1 MILWFSVLRALPY
14 HSAISAEQ
22 DTKGHTMKGLID
34 RVALITGASR
44 GIGAATA
51 VLMAEA
57 GADVAINFH
66 SNRAAADN
74 VAEQVRSFGRRAEV
88 YQADVTSADDC
99 RRMCEG
105 AVADFGKV
113 DILVNNAGIGFETYG
128 VQPLTDTDPS
138 TLQAFFDYNLFG
150 CLTLIK
156 LLVPQMRKQGRGD
169 VVMISSFAAQAL
181 RANWGPYSISK
192 AAMEA
197 MAMTLAKEERP
208 HGIRVNVVAPG
219 LVDTEMGE
227 GVLKVN
233 GQLENKQAFS
243 ANAPFGFMCQP
254 QDIAGAIVYLCS
266 EEGRYVSGQR
276 LTVNGGGY

>member
-1 MILWFSVLRALPY
+1 MS
-14 HSAISAEQ
+14 
-22 DTKGHTMKGLID
+22 GLTD

-57 GADVAINFH
+57 GADVAINYH
-66 SNRAAADN
+66 ANRAAADQ
-74 VAEQVRSFGRRAEV
+74 VAGQVRAFGRRAEV
-88 YQADVTSADDC
+88 YQADITSWDDC
-99 RRMCEG
+99 RRMSDD
-105 AVADFGKV
+105 VLRDFGKV

-128 VQPLTDTDPS
+128 IAPLTDTDPADM
-138 TLQAFFDYNLFG
+138 QRFFDYNLTG
-150 CLTLIK
+150 CLYMVK
-156 LLVPQMRKQGRGD
+156 LLVPQMRTLGRGD

-197 MAMTLAKEERP
+197 MAMTLAKEERE

-219 LVDTEMGE
+219 LVDTTMGE
-227 GVLKVN
+227 GVLKTR
-233 GQLENKQAFS
+233 GQLEQKQAFS
-243 ANAPFGFMCQP
+243 ESSPFGFMCQP
-254 QDIAGAIVYLCS
+254 EDIAGAILYLCS
-266 EEGRYVSGQR
+266 DEGRYVTGQR